1 MGTEISYGN
10 KIDDIDDYFPGG
22 LLTIAKPG
30 IEHVIRFYH
39 RKDGPAPCP
48 INTNMKTF
56 GPFLMDAIKNGT
68 KAVQKKL
75 KPQYKNTPLWFG
87 FFTGPNMPDDLII
100 RVVPRLIIN
109 GIATERDLLKE

>member
-1 MGTEISYGN
+1 MGVQISYSN
-10 KIDDIDDYFPGG
+10 KIDDIDDYSIGG
-22 LLTIAKPG
+22 RLHIAKPG

-68 KAVQKKL
+68 KSVQKKL

-87 FFTGPNMPDDLII
+87 IFTGPNMPEDVII
-100 RVVPRLIIN
+100 RVAPRSIIN
-109 GIATERDLLKE
+109 GETTEMELFK

>member
-22 LLTIAKPG
+22 ILTITNPG

-39 RKDGPAPCP
+39 RKNNPPLS
-48 INTNMKTF
+48 INEETF
-56 GPFLMDAIKNGT
+56 GPFLSDAIEDGSKFI
-68 KAVQKKL
+68 QDKL
-75 KPQYKNTPLWFG
+75 KPQYKNTPLSFG

>member
-1 MGTEISYGN
+1 MGVQISYSN
-10 KIDDIDDYFPGG
+10 KIDDIDDYSIGG
-22 LLTIAKPG
+22 RLHIAKPG

-39 RKDGPAPCP
+39 RKNNPPLS
-48 INTNMKTF
+48 INEETF
-56 GPFLMDAIKNGT
+56 GPFLSDAIEDGSKFI
-68 KAVQKKL
+68 QDKL

>member
-10 KIDDIDDYFPGG
+10 KIDDTDDYFPGG
-22 LLTIAKPG
+22 ILTITKPG

-39 RKDGPAPCP
+39 RKNNPPLS
-48 INTNMKTF
+48 INEETF
-56 GPFLMDAIKNGT
+56 GPFLSDAIEDGSKFI
-68 KAVQKKL
+68 QDKL